1 MGCRQVVRL
10 RTLTPP
16 LVGSNPATPVK
27 IKNFLLIIYR
37 FYESEVRYIYMIIK
51 F

>member
-27 IKNFLLIIYR
+27 IKVKKTFLLIIYR
-37 FYESEVRYIYMIIK
+37 FYKSEVRYIYDY
-51 F
+51 